1 MNIRQYFIPLYIIT
15 FFLAGCDRLPTEALG
30 TLEWDRVNGR
40 AIQSEVIAEVFV
52 KEGDAVAIDTP
63 LLRLDSRKQEAQV
76 QKYEADLKQAVWQE
90 KELQKGP
97 RQEEIA
103 EARARLSAAHTN
115 VITTRLNFNRQK
127 SLRSGDFTSQ
137 ELLDNANNNYL
148 TAKAQQEERT
158 ETLNKLLAGTRIEQ
172 LEQARARVGS
182 LENIV
187 EGSRLLLEEYVVV
200 ATRAGRVDSLPYK
213 LGDKP
218 PQMAIVSTILSGET
232 PWARVYIP
240 EPYRSRM
247 QVGGEYQVRIDGQT
261 EPFTVRLRSLQA
273 KSSFTPYFALTEK
286 DRSYLSYVAE
296 LDVIDEKAK
305 QLSSGTPVQLSLEQL

>member
-1 MNIRQYFIPLYIIT
+1 MNKRNCFTAFFLIT
-15 FFLAGCDRLPTEALG
+15 FLLTGCDRLPTEALG

-52 KEGDAVAIDTP
+52 TEGDVVAVGAP

-76 QKYEADLKQAVWQE
+76 QKYEADLQQAVWQE

-103 EARARLSAAHTN
+103 EARARLSAADAN
-115 VITTRLNFNRQK
+115 VITTKLTYGRQK
-127 SLRSGDFTSQ
+127 TLRSGDFTSQ

-148 TAKAQQEERT
+148 TAKAQQQERT

-172 LEQARARVGS
+172 LEQARARVVS
-182 LENIV
+182 LESLL
-187 EGSRLLLEEYVVV
+187 EGARLLLEEYVIV

-218 PQMAIVSTILSGET
+218 PQMAVLSTILSGEA

-247 QVGGEYQVRIDGQT
+247 KIGEEYQMSIDGQA
-261 EPFTVRLRSLQA
+261 EPFTVKLRSLQA

-296 LDVIDEKAK
+296 LDVVGEKAK

>member
-1 MNIRQYFIPLYIIT
+1 MRQYFIALFMVMSLLT
-15 FFLAGCDRLPTEALG
+15 GCDRLPSEALG

-40 AIQSEVIAEVFV
+40 AIQSEVIVELFV
-52 KEGDAVAIDTP
+52 TEGDIVAIGTP
-63 LLRLDSRKQEAQV
+63 LLRLDSRKQEVQV
-76 QKYEADLKQAVWQE
+76 QKYEADLNQAIWQE

-103 EARARLSAAHTN
+103 EARARLSAADAN
-115 VITTRLNFNRQK
+115 VITTRLNYNRQK
-127 SLRSGDFTSQ
+127 TLRTGDFTSQ
-137 ELLDNANNNYL
+137 ELLDNTKNGYL

-158 ETLNKLLAGTRIEQ
+158 ETLNKLLAGTRIEK
-172 LEQARARVGS
+172 LEQARARVIS
-182 LENIV
+182 LEALV
-187 EGSRLLLEEYVVV
+187 EGAKLLLEEYFVV
-200 ATRAGRVDSLPYK
+200 AARAGKVDSLPYK

-218 PQMAIVSTILSGET
+218 PQMAIVSTILSGEA

-247 QVGGEYQVRIDGQT
+247 KVGREYQVSIDGQP

-286 DRSYLSYVAE
+286 DRTYLSYVAE

-305 QLSSGTPVQLSLEQL
+305 QLGSGTPVQLSLEQL

>member
-1 MNIRQYFIPLYIIT
+1 MRQYLTALIIIT
-15 FFLAGCDRLPTEALG
+15 FLLTGCDRLPTEALG

-40 AIQSEVIAEVFV
+40 AIQSEVIVEVFV
-52 KEGDAVAIDTP
+52 AEGDVVAVGAP
-63 LLRLDSRKQEAQV
+63 LLRLDSRKQDV
-76 QKYEADLKQAVWQE
+76 KVKRYEADLLQAIWHE

-103 EARARLSAAHTN
+103 EARARLSATDAN
-115 VITTRLNFNRQK
+115 VITTELTYNRQK
-127 SLRSGDFTSQ
+127 TLRTGDFTSQ
-137 ELLDNANNNYL
+137 ELLDNAKNNYL
-148 TAKAQQEERT
+148 TAKAQQQERT

-172 LEQARARVGS
+172 LEQARARVVS
-182 LENIV
+182 LESLL
-187 EGSRLLLEEYVVV
+187 EGVRLQLEEYVVV
-200 ATRAGRVDSLPYK
+200 AARDGRVDSLPYK

-218 PQMAIVSTILSGET
+218 PRMAVVSTILSGEA

-247 QVGGEYQVRIDGQT
+247 KIGEEYEINIDGQA
-261 EPFTVRLRSLQA
+261 ESFTVKLRSLQA

-296 LDVIDEKAK
+296 LDVMGAKAT